1 MKKTAEEQAFER
13 NLYEAAASRGP
24 SRRGTAQGP
33 KDKERRSTRLP
44 STRVKENS
52 NTTKN
57 KKATK
62 RKKDFKIGP
71 ANIDNLD
78 ESINESDDDTEFL
91 RLGPEEAH
99 PVGPNGEYSS
109 GGTLPMAKHMLAK

>member
-13 NLYEAAASRGP
+13 NLYKSYEGAASRGH
-24 SRRGTAQGP
+24 SRRGTGQAP
-33 KDKERRSTRLP
+33 KDRERRSTVR
-44 STRVKENS
+44 KENS
-52 NTTKN
+52 NTAKN
-57 KKATK
+57 KKTAK

-78 ESINESDDDTEFL
+78 ESINDSDEDTEFL

-99 PVGPNGEYSS
+99 PVGPNGESSS

>member
-1 MKKTAEEQAFER
+1 LSGICTKQQLHEAPQEEEQHKDLKIKSE
-13 NLYEAAASRGP
+13 EALVYLLLAQ
-24 SRRGTAQGP
+24 RRIRIPP
-33 KDKERRSTRLP
+33 KTRRLP
-44 STRVKENS
+44 
-52 NTTKN
+52 
-57 KKATK
+57 

-71 ANIDNLD
+71 ANIENLD

>member
-13 NLYEAAASRGP
+13 NLYEGAASRGP

-33 KDKERRSTRLP
+33 KDKERRSTFR
-44 STRVKENS
+44 KENS
-52 NTTKN
+52 NTAKN

-78 ESINESDDDTEFL
+78 ESINDSDDDTEFL

-109 GGTLPMAKHMLAK
+109 GGTLPINSTMAKHMLAK

>member
-1 MKKTAEEQAFER
+1 LSGICTKQQLHEAPQEEEQHKDLKIKSE
-13 NLYEAAASRGP
+13 EALVYLLRA
-24 SRRGTAQGP
+24 
-33 KDKERRSTRLP
+33 
-44 STRVKENS
+44 KENS

>member
-13 NLYEAAASRGP
+13 NLYEGAASRGP

-33 KDKERRSTRLP
+33 KDKERRSTFR
-44 STRVKENS
+44 KENS
-52 NTTKN
+52 NTAKN
-57 KKATK
+57 KKAAK

-78 ESINESDDDTEFL
+78 ESINDSDDDTEFL